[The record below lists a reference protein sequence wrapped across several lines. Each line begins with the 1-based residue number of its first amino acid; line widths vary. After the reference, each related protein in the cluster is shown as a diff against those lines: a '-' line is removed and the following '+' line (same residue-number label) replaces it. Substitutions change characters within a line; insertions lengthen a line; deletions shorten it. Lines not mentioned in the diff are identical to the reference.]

1 LCNFAEK
8 KKKIIMEPKVSII
21 MGSTSDLNV
30 MEAAAKFF
38 DEMEIPFE
46 MNALS
51 AHRTP
56 EKVEEFAKS
65 AEKRGIKVIIAGAG
79 MAAHLPGV
87 VAAMTPLPVIG
98 VPIKASLDGMDALLS
113 IVQMPP
119 GIPVA
124 TVSINGAKNAA
135 ILAAQIIASSDS
147 SIAEK
152 VKSFKSELKEKIVKA
167 NEDLAKVEF
176 KYKVN

>member
-1 LCNFAEK
+1 MN
-8 KKKIIMEPKVSII
+8 PTVSII
-21 MGSTSDLNV
+21 MGSTSDLPV
-30 MEAAAKFF
+30 MESAAKILEEF
-38 DEMEIPFE
+38 EIPFE

-65 AEKRGIKVIIAGAG
+65 AYSKGIRVIIAGAG

-87 VAAMTPLPVIG
+87 IAAMTPVPVIG
-98 VPIKASLDGMDALLS
+98 VPIKATLDGMDALLA

-124 TVSINGAKNAA
+124 TVAINGAQNAG
-135 ILAAQIIASSDS
+135 ILAVQMLAIGNDELHQKVIA
-147 SIAEK
+147 
-152 VKSFKSELKEKIVKA
+152 FKENLKGKIVKA
-167 NEDLAKVEF
+167 NEDLL
-176 KYKVN
+176 KVNYKHKTN